1 MNIDDR
7 VGKIENDVSEL
18 KDSVHEIQMQQL
30 RDKNDLEKLIQT
42 TIENSIK
49 PIVKNYETRI
59 TVLEQAKAN
68 EALKNQNKFKEYL
81 IGGLVSLIFSI
92 FTFIGGVMVANFN
105 SIQEHNI
112 NNPNIEVNKNVN
124 K

>member
-1 MNIDDR
+1 MNIEERVSKFEDDLS
-7 VGKIENDVSEL
+7 NL

-42 TIENSIK
+42 TIENSMK
-49 PIVKNYETRI
+49 PIVKNYESRI

-112 NNPNIEVNKNVN
+112 NNPNIEVNKNVS